1 MTDVT
6 DRDRRMA
13 KVAHLK
19 PHQFKPGVCA
29 NPAGRPKG
37 ARNKLTE
44 TFLEDA
50 YAAWQQHGPR
60 ALDTLARDDPG
71 TFVKVCASLMP
82 KNVNLNMGV
91 GDTLSELLERM
102 NERQYV
108 TRDVT
113 HGDIIENNAN
123 IINGLYDKSI

>member
-1 MTDVT
+1 
-6 DRDRRMA
+6 MA

-50 YAAWQQHGPR
+50 YAAWQQHGPQT
-60 ALDTLARDDPG
+60 LDTLARDDPG

-82 KNVNLNMGV
+82 KNVHLNMGV
-91 GDTLSELLERM
+91 GDTLSALLERM
-102 NERQYV
+102 NEAPLGETPRTDQPPP
-108 TRDVT
+108 
-113 HGDIIENNAN
+113 
-123 IINGLYDKSI
+123 SIDASPG